1 MADNRTMKE
10 HFDLINKSTFIQNVN
25 TRNTIDHNRYL
36 LSQKQDHFKKLKS
49 DVGDF
54 FTEQTAPQSN
64 YARLK

>member
-10 HFDLINKSTFIQNVN
+10 HFDLINNSTFIQNVN
-25 TRNTIDHNRYL
+25 TGNAIDHNRYL

-54 FTEQTAPQSN
+54 FKEQTASQSN